1 MNRMISAALLGVFFS
16 SQSFAEVVVVVNPQ
30 NSATLSAKSV
40 QRIFLG
46 KVTEYSTGEEPL
58 VINQAPGTAQRTE
71 FDQNILGRS
80 TAQVTASLAKLVFT
94 GRGVMPTE
102 VESDSEVIDLIKQ
115 DQQAIGYID
124 ASSLTNDVK
133 VVNID

>member
-1 MNRMISAALLGVFFS
+1 MNRMIGAALMSVLLS
-16 SQSFAEVVVVVNPQ
+16 WNCLADVVVVVNPQ
-30 NSATLSAKSV
+30 NAATLSEKSV

-46 KVTEYSTGEEPL
+46 KVTEFSTGEIPT
-58 VINQAPGTAQRTE
+58 VINQPPGNSSRTE
-71 FDQNILGRS
+71 FDQRILNRN

-102 VESDSEVIDLIKQ
+102 IESDAGVIEFISQNKN
-115 DQQAIGYID
+115 AIGYID
-124 ASSLTNDVK
+124 SASLTDDVK